1 MVRFFFRPQ
10 ATSVLTSLIK
20 AGVSVVKEALQ
31 LTDDD
36 FDKVYRTNVLG
47 VFNTARA
54 AAK

>member
-1 MVRFFFRPQ
+1 MVRPFPPWKTEF
-10 ATSVLTSLIK
+10 LTSFNQ